1 MPIAPLQKKKN
12 YQIHVKNLSQWFL
25 ISVPVI
31 GSSNCVETFL
41 TGCVPNLQFD
51 FLSSQFNCLDFEVNA
66 NGRNKSGVK
75 GVITESE
82 QNTGLANS
90 GVTNQQKLE

>member
-1 MPIAPLQKKKN
+1 MHTYHPIDFDLV
-12 YQIHVKNLSQWFL
+12 YI
-25 ISVPVI
+25 PVI
-31 GSSNCVETFL
+31 GCCNCVETFL

-51 FLSSQFNCLDFEVNA
+51 FLSSQFNCLDFKVNA

-90 GVTNQQKLE
+90 GVTNQ